1 MKAFYANLG
10 LSEAILRFSQ
20 CSYLN
25 AIGYDD
31 PYRWCYLPSAPS
43 APAAPDPT
51 ATAQAQTGSNQQ
63 TALYQAGLNDV
74 NQNTPLGDISYNINP
89 GQTDGSGNV
98 LQNPSTTSNITLN
111 PGVQSALTSDI
122 SATAGEANL
131 TNQYENQI
139 NNTLSQP
146 YNTANAGPVP
156 QPDAAFQQSQM
167 NNMNALEQPFV
178 NQSNEQLQASLAAQG
193 ITGGSQAYNNAM
205 NTQNN
210 SLNNLQEQNIQNATT
225 QEQAQY
231 GMGMTGYQ
239 QNLSNYN
246 QNYTEPLNEFSAL
259 QSGSQVSQ
267 PSFNAAPGTS
277 VAGTNT
283 AGIINQSY
291 QDALGASNA
300 STASQNQLLG
310 GLFGLGGSLGAA
322 AISDRRLK
330 TNIQRIGMTKQ
341 GIPVYRY
348 KYKTGGNYN
357 FGVMADEIKKFVP
370 EAVIKGADG
379 FFRVRYDMVAA

>member
-1 MKAFYANLG
+1 MV
-10 LSEAILRFSQ
+10 SS
-20 CSYLN
+20 
-25 AIGYDD
+25 
-31 PYRWCYLPSAPS
+31 PSP
-43 APAAPDPT
+43 PAAPDPT
-51 ATAQAQTGSNQQ
+51 ATAQAQTSSNQQ

-74 NQNTPLGDISYNINP
+74 NQNTPLGNISYNIDP
-89 GQTDGSGNV
+89 GTLDSNGNV
-98 LQNPSTTSNITLN
+98 LSNPSTTSNITLN
-111 PGVQSALTSDI
+111 PGVQSALNSDI

-146 YNTANAGPVP
+146 YNTSNAGAVP
-156 QPDAAFQQSQM
+156 TPDAAFQQSQM

-193 ITGGSQAYNNAM
+193 ITDGSQAYNNAM

-210 SLNNLQEQNIQNATT
+210 SLNNLQEQNIQNATS

-231 GMGMTGYQ
+231 GMGMQGYQ
-239 QNLSNYN
+239 QGLSNYN
-246 QNYTEPLNEFSAL
+246 QNYTMPLNEFSAL

-267 PSFNAAPGTS
+267 PSFSTPAGTS

-310 GLFGLGGSLGAA
+310 GLFGLGGSLGSA
-322 AISDRRLK
+322 AIMASDRRLK
-330 TNIQRIGMTKQ
+330 TNIERIGKTKQ

-348 KYKTGGNYN
+348 KYKSGGGYQ
-357 FGVMADEIKKFVP
+357 FGVMADELKKFVP
-370 EAVIKGADG
+370 EAVIRGVDG
-379 FFRVRYDMVAA
+379 FFRVRYDMVSA

>member
-1 MKAFYANLG
+1 MV
-10 LSEAILRFSQ
+10 SS
-20 CSYLN
+20 
-25 AIGYDD
+25 
-31 PYRWCYLPSAPS
+31 PS

-51 ATAQAQTGSNQQ
+51 TTAQAQTASNQQ
-63 TALYQAGLNDV
+63 TALYQAGLNDI
-74 NQNTPLGDISYNINP
+74 NQNTPLGDISYDINP
-89 GQTDGSGNV
+89 GSTDANGNV
-98 LQNPSTTSNITLN
+98 TQQPSTTSNITLN
-111 PGVQSALTSDI
+111 PGVQSALNSDI

-131 TNQYENQI
+131 TNQYESQI
-139 NNTLSQP
+139 NNTLQNP
-146 YNTANAGPVP
+146 YNTANAGAVP
-156 QPDAAFQQSQM
+156 TADAGFQQSQM

-210 SLNNLQEQNIQNATT
+210 SLNNLQEQNIQNATS
-225 QEQAQY
+225 QEQAQLGMQQSTY
-231 GMGMTGYQ
+231 G

-246 QNYTEPLNEFSAL
+246 ANYTEPLNEFSAL

-267 PSFNAAPGTS
+267 PSFSTPAGTS

-322 AISDRRLK
+322 SILAPAASDRRLK
-330 TNIQRIGMTKQ
+330 TNIQRIGSTKQ
-341 GIPVYRY
+341 GIAVYRY
-348 KYKTGGNYN
+348 KYKTGGDWQM
-357 FGVMADEIKKFVP
+357 GVMAQELLKTMP
-370 EAVIKGADG
+370 QAVIKGVDG
-379 FFRVRYDMVAA
+379 FFRVNYSMVAA